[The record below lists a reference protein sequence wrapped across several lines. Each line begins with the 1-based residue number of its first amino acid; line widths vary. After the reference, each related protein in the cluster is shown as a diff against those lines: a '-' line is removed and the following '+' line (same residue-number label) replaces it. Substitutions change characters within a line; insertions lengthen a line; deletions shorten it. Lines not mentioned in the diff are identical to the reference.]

1 MKQQTRKP
9 LILALAL
16 GASLAMPLAFAQ
28 NAGVG
33 VGVGAGVKVDTPAA
47 SVHAGTHA
55 DVAAQAATPATPAVP
70 ATPATTTTSADGTTT
85 VTAATPAVPATPATP
100 ARKSWSALDLDK
112 NGSLSK
118 AEAES
123 VNSLSKVF
131 VEADANAD
139 GQLTADEYKAYL
151 ATSGKG
157 AARSG
162 REG

>member
-9 LILALAL
+9 LILAIAL

-33 VGVGAGVKVDTPAA
+33 VGAGLKVDTPAA

-70 ATPATTTTSADGTTT
+70 ATPATATTSADGTAT

-151 ATSGKG
+151 AASGKG